1 MDTMNFLSIE
11 TKKLLRHVSLVGV
24 LLTFVLLYLGAV
36 SVESTALAITGLVSG
51 GVTAVIAWLS
61 F

>member
-1 MDTMNFLSIE
+1 MNFLSIE